1 MVWYQRNYTMPYISK
16 NVWCQVH
23 YTQQH
28 HQEER
33 GGIFG
38 GLFFVFSSHL
48 QLKQPLK
55 IPIKTSHTER
65 QLFLCSQRWWENN
78 VFTKQKIRAY
88 PSFYRGKGWE
98 LRLASINCRAHP
110 VSERCISVEQ
120 KGGKI
125 GRFQHFQ
132 TRGSIRCYG
141 KQRSAVAEESEIA
154 PLCVSLLSSCVWL
167 TSHSPKS
174 FGSTLGTSK
183 PLWTDNRDWRNRVA
197 PGMWNCWE

>member
-16 NVWCQVH
+16 NVWCQAH

-48 QLKQPLK
+48 KLKQPLK

-78 VFTKQKIRAY
+78 VFTKLKIRAD

-125 GRFQHFQ
+125 GRFQHLGDKGLHQVLWETKECSGWGVRNCTFM
-132 TRGSIRCYG
+132 REP
-141 KQRSAVAEESEIA
+141 AVQ
-154 PLCVSLLSSCVWL
+154 LCLADLPQPEVFWE
-167 TSHSPKS
+167 H
-174 FGSTLGTSK
+174 LG
-183 PLWTDNRDWRNRVA
+183 NF
-197 PGMWNCWE
+197 